1 MKRKVLD
8 VSLSSLFGI
17 SYSLMILTFPIC
29 FILFNR
35 WFFYSQINYLHTL
48 SYLENFGFNFSYLD
62 VKNSYDAL
70 MDSLLFNFPFS
81 EGKFFYSESGMN
93 HFLDCIPL
101 FLLCIIVFIVS
112 FLLFFVLFILN
123 KKKVFTNLK
132 VKGYSAISIAP
143 LVLTFLF
150 IVIAIFAAIDFES
163 AFTVFHSIFFPRKEN
178 WIFYVE
184 DDPIIL
190 IFPEAFFI
198 NCALFIVIF
207 FIIFALI
214 PLIFESI
221 NIYKEKKKSKYLL
234 NNINS

>member
-1 MKRKVLD
+1 MKRKILNL
-8 VSLSSLFGI
+8 SLSSLFGI

-35 WFFYSQINYLHTL
+35 WFFYSQINYLHVL
-48 SYLENFGFNFSYLD
+48 SYLNHYNFDFTYLD
-62 VKNSYDAL
+62 VKNAYDSL

-81 EGKFFYSESGMN
+81 EGKFNYSESGMN

-101 FLLCIIVFIVS
+101 FFLCIIVFIIS
-112 FLLFFVLFILN
+112 FILFFTLLIL
-123 KKKVFTNLK
+123 KKKKIFTNLK
-132 VKGYSAISIAP
+132 IKGYSSMSIVP
-143 LVLTFLF
+143 LILTLF
-150 IVIAIFAAIDFES
+150 FIIVAIFAAIDFEE
-163 AFTVFHSIFFPRKEN
+163 AFTIFHSIFFPGKEN

-207 FIIFALI
+207 FLIFALI
-214 PLIFESI
+214 PFIYESI
-221 NIYKEKKKSKYLL
+221 NIYKEKKKSKDLL